1 MGELLCEDGLSV
13 LITISNRMTREKEIG
28 RITLWGSVVNV
39 ALTILK
45 FAAGIIG
52 CSAAMI
58 ADAVH
63 SLSDLLTDF
72 VVLLFV
78 KISSRP
84 ADSDHPYGH
93 GKYETLATSIVAIAL
108 LAAGGVL
115 AAEGIEKIMSVMHGE
130 PLTVPGRIAL
140 WAALI
145 SIAAKEII
153 YQLTVRVARRVDSSA
168 LEANAWHHRTDAL
181 SSIATAIGIGGALL
195 FGGAW
200 AVLDPIAAVL
210 VSIFIII
217 AACKLLHEAIQDL
230 LEKRL
235 PESVE
240 QQIREIVATDSDM
253 SQMHKLRTRRVGN
266 IYSIEM
272 HVRMRGDISLR
283 EAHRHSAIIEQKLR
297 ERFGENTM
305 VTIHL
310 EPLKEPCCE

>member
-1 MGELLCEDGLSV
+1 ME
-13 LITISNRMTREKEIG
+13 TTREKEIV

-39 ALTILK
+39 TLTALK
-45 FAAGIIG
+45 FAAGILG

-78 KISSRP
+78 RISSRP

-93 GKYETLATSIVAIAL
+93 GKYETLATAIVAVAL

-115 AAEGIEKIMSVMHGE
+115 AAEGVQKILSAIHGE
-130 PLTVPGRIAL
+130 ELVMPGRIAL

-153 YQLTVRVARRVDSSA
+153 YLLTIRVSRRVQSSA

-181 SSIATAIGIGGALL
+181 SSVATSIGIGGALL
-195 FGGAW
+195 FGGKW
-200 AVLDPIAAVL
+200 AILDPIAAVL
-210 VSIFIII
+210 VSIFILV
-217 AACKLLHEAIQDL
+217 AAVRLLHEALQDL

-235 PESVE
+235 PEEVE
-240 QQIREIVATDSDM
+240 NEIRAMVATDSEM
-253 SQMHKLRTRRVGN
+253 SEMHKLRTRRVGN
-266 IYSIEM
+266 VYSIEM
-272 HVRMRGDISLR
+272 HLRMDGNMPLA
-283 EAHRHSAIIEQKLR
+283 EAHRHSAMLEQRLR
-297 ERFGENTM
+297 ERFGQQTM
-305 VTIHL
+305 ITIHM
-310 EPLKEPCCE
+310 EPLKK

>member
-1 MGELLCEDGLSV
+1 ME
-13 LITISNRMTREKEIG
+13 TTREKEIV

-39 ALTILK
+39 TLTALK
-45 FAAGIIG
+45 FAAGILG

-78 KISSRP
+78 RISSRP

-93 GKYETLATSIVAIAL
+93 GKYETLATVIVAVAL

-115 AAEGIEKIMSVMHGE
+115 AAEGVQKILSAIHGE
-130 PLTVPGRIAL
+130 ELVMPGRIAL

-153 YQLTVRVARRVDSSA
+153 YLLTIRVSRRVQSSA

-181 SSIATAIGIGGALL
+181 SSVATSIGIGGALL
-195 FGGAW
+195 FGGKW
-200 AVLDPIAAVL
+200 AILDPIAAVL
-210 VSIFIII
+210 VSIFILV
-217 AACKLLHEAIQDL
+217 AAARLLHEALQDL

-235 PESVE
+235 PEEVE
-240 QQIREIVATDSDM
+240 NEIRAMVAADSEM
-253 SQMHKLRTRRVGN
+253 SEMHKLRTRRVGN
-266 IYSIEM
+266 VYSIEM
-272 HVRMRGDISLR
+272 HLRMDGNMPLA
-283 EAHRHSAIIEQKLR
+283 EAHRHSAMLEQRLR
-297 ERFGENTM
+297 ERFGQQTM
-305 VTIHL
+305 ITIHM
-310 EPLKEPCCE
+310 EPLKK

>member
-1 MGELLCEDGLSV
+1 ME
-13 LITISNRMTREKEIG
+13 TTREKEIV

-39 ALTILK
+39 TLTALK
-45 FAAGIIG
+45 FAAGILG

-78 KISSRP
+78 RISSRP

-93 GKYETLATSIVAIAL
+93 GKYETLATVIVAVAL

-115 AAEGIEKIMSVMHGE
+115 AAEGVQKILSAIHGE
-130 PLTVPGRIAL
+130 ELVMPGRIAL

-153 YQLTVRVARRVDSSA
+153 YWLTIRVSRRVQSSA

-181 SSIATAIGIGGALL
+181 SSVATSIGIGGALL
-195 FGGAW
+195 FGGKW
-200 AVLDPIAAVL
+200 AILDPIAAVL
-210 VSIFIII
+210 VSIFILV
-217 AACKLLHEAIQDL
+217 AAARLLHEALQDL

-235 PESVE
+235 PEEVE
-240 QQIREIVATDSDM
+240 NEIRAMVAADSEM
-253 SQMHKLRTRRVGN
+253 SEMHKLRTRRVGN
-266 IYSIEM
+266 VYSIEM
-272 HVRMRGDISLR
+272 HLRMDGNMPLA
-283 EAHRHSAIIEQKLR
+283 EAHRHSAMLEQRLR
-297 ERFGENTM
+297 ERFGQQTM
-305 VTIHL
+305 ITIHM
-310 EPLKEPCCE
+310 EPLKK

>member
-1 MGELLCEDGLSV
+1 ME
-13 LITISNRMTREKEIG
+13 TTREKEIV

-39 ALTILK
+39 TLTALK
-45 FAAGIIG
+45 FAAGILG

-78 KISSRP
+78 RISSRP

-93 GKYETLATSIVAIAL
+93 GKYETLATAIVAVAL

-115 AAEGIEKIMSVMHGE
+115 AAEGVQKILSAIHGE
-130 PLTVPGRIAL
+130 ELVMPGRIAL

-153 YQLTVRVARRVDSSA
+153 YLLTIRVSRRVQSSV

-181 SSIATAIGIGGALL
+181 SSVATSIGIGGALL
-195 FGGAW
+195 FGGKW
-200 AVLDPIAAVL
+200 AILDPIAAAL
-210 VSIFIII
+210 VSIFILV
-217 AACKLLHEAIQDL
+217 AAARLLHEALQDL

-235 PESVE
+235 PEEVE
-240 QQIREIVATDSDM
+240 NEIRAMVAADSEM
-253 SQMHKLRTRRVGN
+253 SEMHKLRTRRVGN
-266 IYSIEM
+266 VYSIEM
-272 HVRMRGDISLR
+272 HLRMDGNMPLA
-283 EAHRHSAIIEQKLR
+283 EAHRHSAMLEQRLR
-297 ERFGENTM
+297 ERFGQQTM
-305 VTIHL
+305 ITIHM
-310 EPLKEPCCE
+310 EPLKK